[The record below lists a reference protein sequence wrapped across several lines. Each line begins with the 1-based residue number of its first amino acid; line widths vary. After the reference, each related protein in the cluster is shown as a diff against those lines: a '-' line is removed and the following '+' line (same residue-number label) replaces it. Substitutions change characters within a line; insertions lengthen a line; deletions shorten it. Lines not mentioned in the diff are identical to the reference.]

1 MSFWLPEHQPDTVE
15 KRVKKPPKRPTSP
28 MTGAPLKLKEL
39 TTINLPAAAAATAA
53 AAGKAKS
60 SAPASAW
67 QCSVT
72 RKTITVQASVVHKA
86 TGALMLESA
95 AKELGYGAS
104 ELVKLKRPVTG
115 FASTG
120 KVEAKVWRPGKN

>member
-1 MSFWLPEHQPDTVE
+1 MSFWLPEHQPKALE

-28 MTGAPLKLKEL
+28 MTGAPLKLKDL
-39 TTINLPAAAAATAA
+39 TTIKVPLLAS
-53 AAGKAKS
+53 AGKASASSS
-60 SAPASAW
+60 SAPAPGW
-67 QCSVT
+67 VCSVT
-72 RKTITVQASVVHKA
+72 RKTITVQASVVLKA

-95 AKELGYGAS
+95 AKELGHTAD